1 MPKSRKQRTR
11 VRKKPKSSARRRKT
25 DQDIPVIPLLE
36 STTEEETPRVTAVG
50 RAVAEP
56 VDELETKRVGSS
68 TVTSEIKMEDFADVS
83 EERASIISIV
93 KDLEGQ
99 VDTAYELKEV
109 LEAELDATKKK
120 LSEEL
125 AAHTQLN
132 AQVKSLKAQAALVD
146 QLHEDISFTEE
157 ERDKFASL
165 LADTQPQLEV
175 MTEERDAL
183 SEKLASAEAQVK
195 GLEGEKTTLEA
206 QVMNLKDKVVDM
218 DRLRGEVDNLR
229 GKLTGADSRVADL
242 HVQLEEQQAADRDLM
257 DAKARLEQ
265 ELKISNMNHEATKKE
280 LEKVKKALYDI
291 RSEATLVR
299 GRVRQRYSTKSKK

>member
-36 STTEEETPRVTAVG
+36 STTEEETPRVSAVG
-50 RAVAEP
+50 GAVAEP
-56 VDELETKRVGSS
+56 VDELETERVASG
-68 TVTSEIKMEDFADVS
+68 TVKSEIKMEDFADVS

-146 QLHEDISFTEE
+146 QLRQDISFTEE
-157 ERDKFASL
+157 ERDKIANL
-165 LADTQPQLEV
+165 LAEIQPQLEV
-175 MTEERDAL
+175 MTEERDSL
-183 SEKLASAEAQVK
+183 GEKLASAEAHAK
-195 GLEGEKTTLEA
+195 ELDDERTTLEA

-242 HVQLEEQQAADRDLM
+242 HVQLEEQQAANRDLM

-265 ELKISNMNHEATKKE
+265 ELKISNMNHESTKNE
-280 LEKVKKALYDI
+280 LEAVKKALYDI

-299 GRVRQRYSTKSKK
+299 GRVRQRYSTKNKK